1 MCSGGNKSYSKHSC
15 GLLSAA
21 IITAASLRV
30 VKAEPLIGSARGQRA
45 SCAQRGV
52 GRMEGSVRRSD
63 GEMVSCH
70 LTEPNYKTTQHCAH
84 GWGAR
89 PPVTGGGRLMMLVW
103 PAERRPTQT
112 SAHYCQHTSRR
123 KTLGAPRDT
132 TLKRYTHTCPKVER
146 LEEKKKKH
154 KSNANHI
161 HLLDQSCDLV
171 HTLSCVI
178 MGHQQV
184 KAECRCRCRRCELT
198 TSTAS

>member
-1 MCSGGNKSYSKHSC
+1 MPTVGGPGRLSPGGKIDDVSVTCRAETHPDISA
-15 GLLSAA
+15 LLSAH
-21 IITAASLRV
+21 
-30 VKAEPLIGSARGQRA
+30 VKE
-45 SCAQRGV
+45 
-52 GRMEGSVRRSD
+52 E
-63 GEMVSCH
+63 
-70 LTEPNYKTTQHCAH
+70 N
-84 GWGAR
+84 
-89 PPVTGGGRLMMLVW
+89 TGG
-103 PAERRPTQT
+103 
-112 SAHYCQHTSRR
+112 
-123 KTLGAPRDT
+123 PRDT

>member
-1 MCSGGNKSYSKHSC
+1 MCSGGKRE
-15 GLLSAA
+15 LLRTFLWTIVSRDNYGS
-21 IITAASLRV
+21 IITSRQ
-30 VKAEPLIGSARGQRA
+30 SRA
-45 SCAQRGV
+45 SHWLRERAESQLRT
-52 GRMEGSVRRSD
+52 EGSGTD
-63 GEMVSCH
+63 GGIGEKERWRDGFLPSNRAKLQNNTALCPRLGGPAACH
-70 LTEPNYKTTQHCAH
+70 
-84 GWGAR
+84 R
-89 PPVTGGGRLMMLVW
+89 GGRLMMLVW

-146 LEEKKKKH
+146 LEEKKH
-154 KSNANHI
+154 ESHANHI

-184 KAECRCRCRRCELT
+184 KAECRCRCRRCE
-198 TSTAS
+198 